1 MDKKEFILNILNVT
15 KDSRD
20 MAPWLQALLQ
30 NNVLDDSVID
40 DLVLAFREAAAKTQN
55 IKEKQALEKWA
66 TMLQDIHTK
75 EAVEQ
80 ENDLA
85 DLAELEQ
92 MFKNM

>member
-1 MDKKEFILNILNVT
+1 
-15 KDSRD
+15 
-20 MAPWLQALLQ
+20 
-30 NNVLDDSVID
+30 
-40 DLVLAFREAAAKTQN
+40 
-55 IKEKQALEKWA
+55 
-66 TMLQDIHTK
+66 MLQDIHTK